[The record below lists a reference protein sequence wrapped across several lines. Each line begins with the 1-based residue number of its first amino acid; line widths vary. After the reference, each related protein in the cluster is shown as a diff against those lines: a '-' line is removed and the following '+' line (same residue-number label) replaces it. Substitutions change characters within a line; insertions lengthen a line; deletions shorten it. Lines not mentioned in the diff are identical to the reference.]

1 MWATVRVGVPFVLAC
16 ACTARPL
23 TPAVDAG
30 SDGASI
36 VAPNQVPVPP
46 SADGGAT
53 SVVDP
58 PPPAALCPPVDE
70 AAPVEPSPV
79 PALFP
84 PTRPPFSCQPMPGA
98 FFFPPPGPDVPG
110 RFSRCAS
117 FDVGAVKQLAVSPNG
132 HLVALTPTDGV
143 VRVVE
148 VASRQVVAVLA
159 SPRATI
165 DFVAFEPSGR
175 GILTL
180 ASGEREVTLWR
191 ALDWTPV
198 WTTVLEGFRYQQRF
212 GGGVAFAPDG
222 RAAVVS
228 PGDDTFLLDVASG
241 LVSSTRKA
249 RGAVLDV
256 AYGWGGRRI
265 VLAEASLIAH
275 CVHHPN
281 GGTVMVL
288 DAATLG
294 EVTRVADLG
303 NYGYPGGARGI
314 PAFRASPAG
323 DLVLVVPTVDE
334 PPGLHAIRLSDG
346 SPLPA
351 PGLATLP
358 AAFMPDGASVL
369 VNEGGA
375 LERIRLADGVTLSVT
390 MLGDSGPVAVSG
402 DGGTVAFGGR
412 GAQLLRVW
420 NTTDVVPETVCAGE
434 PPTTPGYQQQPAAM
448 SRDGQV
454 LALATG
460 TGIRVVRRADGAP
473 IITLPTPGSPVLS
486 PSGQIL
492 VTAPTLAT
500 PPPLVSRTSDGARL
514 AELPGDE
521 WSWTSFA
528 FSPRENRLYGTGF
541 RRGDYGFTAV
551 DLGGPAGAGPISDL
565 PEYSVVIGSA
575 NGCPVLYQP
584 ERGAWRRCGSCED
597 LPFLAGE
604 TTSSGAV
611 LSADG
616 RFVAVRHGHDGV
628 TVGEMPPVARRLATV
643 RPRGGDPVWLSH
655 EFPVAI
661 ASGGTRLLTGA
672 SPERSCYGG
681 PQLELVLRQ
690 VATGDVLDL
699 LPPGPVV
706 ADGELRTLAYG
717 AQLWCAR

>member
-1 MWATVRVGVPFVLAC
+1 MA
-16 ACTARPL
+16 
-23 TPAVDAG
+23 
-30 SDGASI
+30 
-36 VAPNQVPVPP
+36 
-46 SADGGAT
+46 
-53 SVVDP
+53 
-58 PPPAALCPPVDE
+58 
-70 AAPVEPSPV
+70 PSP
-79 PALFP
+79 ATAASA

-117 FDVGAVKQLAVSPNG
+117 FDVGAVKKLAVSPDG
-132 HLVALTPTDGV
+132 RLVALAPTDGV

-148 VASRQVVAVLA
+148 VASRQVIAVLA
-159 SPRATI
+159 PPRATI

-198 WTTVLEGFRYQQRF
+198 WTTSLEGVRYQLRF

-228 PGDDTFLLDVASG
+228 AGDDTFLLDVASG
-241 LVSSTRKA
+241 VVRSTRKA

-265 VLAEASLIAH
+265 VVAEASLIAH

-281 GGTVMVL
+281 GGIVTVL

-294 EVTRVADLG
+294 EVARVADLG
-303 NYGYPGGARGI
+303 NYGNPGGYRGT

-334 PPGLHAIRLSDG
+334 PPGVHAFRLSDG

-369 VNEGGA
+369 LNEGGA
-375 LERIRLADGVTLSVT
+375 LRRIRLADGSDISVT
-390 MLGDSGPVAVSG
+390 MLGDSGPIAVSG
-402 DGGTVAFGGR
+402 DGSTVAFGGS

-420 NTTDVVPETVCAGE
+420 STSDVVPETVCAGE
-434 PPTTPGYQQQPAAM
+434 PPTTPGYQQQPASI

-473 IITLPTPGSPVLS
+473 IITVPTPGSPVLS
-486 PSGQIL
+486 PSGRIL

-500 PPPLVSRTSDGARL
+500 PPALVSRAGDGARM

-521 WSWTSFA
+521 WWWTSFA

-541 RRGDYGFTAV
+541 RRGIYGLTAV
-551 DLGGPAGAGPISDL
+551 DLGGPTVGGPVSDL
-565 PEYSVVIGSA
+565 PGYSVVIGSA
-575 NGCPVLYQP
+575 NGCPVLYQA
-584 ERGAWRRCGSCED
+584 ERGVWRRVWKLRGLTVPRGRVDVPAARCCPRTAGSWRC
-597 LPFLAGE
+597 
-604 TTSSGAV
+604 
-611 LSADG
+611 
-616 RFVAVRHGHDGV
+616 
-628 TVGEMPPVARRLATV
+628 ATV
-643 RPRGGDPVWLSH
+643 
-655 EFPVAI
+655 
-661 ASGGTRLLTGA
+661 TTG
-672 SPERSCYGG
+672 
-681 PQLELVLRQ
+681 
-690 VATGDVLDL
+690 
-699 LPPGPVV
+699 
-706 ADGELRTLAYG
+706 
-717 AQLWCAR
+717 